1 MFAAL
6 NLRDTLG
13 HAPRSLWRRGHGC
26 SPLHLA
32 VINGCLDVVQLL
44 VGAGADVSMQ
54 DRYRARHL
62 RSRMAVQ
69 PHALCRN
76 GSNVLAVAL
85 QCEHDA
91 CAQYFNKRC
100 RCARQ
105 RIDHS
110 ESLFYS
116 TELHGLGTLGADLAL
131 DNDL

>member
-1 MFAAL
+1 MPVAL
-6 NLRDTLG
+6 DANTRQVTV
-13 HAPRSLWRRGHGC
+13 
-26 SPLHLA
+26 A
-32 VINGCLDVVQLL
+32 VEDPFDGQTVRQVQLL

-76 GSNVLAVAL
+76 GSNVLAVAP